1 MIELIEKSLLAGV
14 GALSLSQQKA
24 DEFLIEIKQ
33 RLNVGEE
40 EGRALLDKFR
50 ATADESRSRLEEIAR
65 EEVVKAIKRMG
76 GVTQDEFD
84 KLKKKVS
91 KLEKAL
97 KEAGN

>member
-33 RLNVGEE
+33 RLNISEE
-40 EGRALLDKFR
+40 EGRALLDKLR
-50 ATADESRSRLEEIAR
+50 VTADENRSRLEEIAR
-65 EEVVKAIKRMG
+65 EEVAKAIKRMG

>member
-40 EGRALLDKFR
+40 EGRALLDKLR
-50 ATADESRSRLEEIAR
+50 ATADESRSRLEQIAR
-65 EEVVKAIKRMG
+65 EEVVKSIKRMG

>member
-50 ATADESRSRLEEIAR
+50 TMADESRSRLEEIAR
-65 EEVVKAIKRMG
+65 EEVVKAINRMG
-76 GVTQDEFD
+76 GVTQDEFN

-97 KEAGN
+97 NDAGN